1 MPVRKQISR
10 ALLRY
15 FVFFSLLA
23 LTASCGGQPETASSQ
38 PPAGSNQPATLPAGI
53 AEESEDTSS
62 SQAGSE
68 SSATPPLASSATP
81 LPPPPSGDWA
91 ITAGTQSDLRQLF
104 QLKPAPIG
112 KIFDLAWS
120 PDGRVLAAS
129 GSSGLVLLDGE
140 TLEIIR
146 ELETTGRFSSLSF
159 SADGARLAGSDA
171 SSSLAQ
177 VWDLKEGKTIRTIPQ
192 AGTISAI
199 SPDGKTLAAVE
210 DVLEYDASGNPGPV
224 KTILRLF
231 DLDSGELNKKSEA
244 SSPFSIWNEAPPETI
259 GIFYSADSK
268 SLQTVNIFGDVRIW
282 NAVNGQMLSSSINPY
297 TKERLSLGT
306 CQVDGSSA
314 SMFAVAC
321 YISYLDPPCTE
332 DTPGCNPVPKGRYEI
347 GLWDT
352 TRINRFRNLVLK
364 EPAHLVLNLVLDAA
378 NTEVGL
384 LTAGQFDFWSAAN
397 AQAPARSFTA
407 PWMAYLQSCPSCPA
421 PLLAMKPG
429 GSDSIL
435 AAAYA
440 DRILLWDA
448 QTGSEVQS
456 FEHNIQEVTAA
467 ALDSKGSHYLLAAGF
482 SNGSLAVLDPSSG
495 AVKESIDDA
504 HVSSV
509 SRLSFGGDENRLVSA
524 GPDETIKWW
533 QLGESEPQKTGA
545 FNAYSAF
552 AANQDAG
559 ILITSEVTQDQ
570 NKFVTDKKLLIQ
582 DLQTGQ
588 VRQTLEDWGGLVKIS
603 LDGNWLASLTSGK
616 INLWDIQKGSLLRD
630 FPAQLD
636 TSTLEAI
643 AVSPDG
649 SLVAGGQSRLFYVQ
663 NANSKEVLAQGAL
676 DTFAVSLEF
685 NPAGCLL
692 AAGDLFGR
700 LYLLD
705 IESGEVVS
713 QWQAHTGRINHLAF
727 SRDGR
732 ILLSVGADGAARLWG
747 QSGALA
753 LPVGGRPPVSCRFSS
768 VPVTPTPVMPTA
780 TIAPVTPTAT
790 ATPVAFYRSLSLT
803 EPAMVG
809 SDVLQVQQRLF
820 DLGYVQVGA
829 PDGVFGPKT
838 DQAVRLFQEHNGL
851 VVDGVVGPIT
861 WERLFSNSAVRY
873 IH

>member
-1 MPVRKQISR
+1 MPVRKQVSR

-23 LTASCGGQPETASSQ
+23 LITACGGQPETTDSQ
-38 PPAGSNQPATLPAGI
+38 AAANSNQSAALPAGI
-53 AEESEDTSS
+53 TKESEDSPS
-62 SQAGSE
+62 PQVGSE
-68 SSATPPLASSATP
+68 SSSTPPPASSTTP

-91 ITAGTQSDLRQLF
+91 ITASTQTELRLLF

-112 KIFDLAWS
+112 KVYDLAWS
-120 PDGRVLAAS
+120 PDGQVLAVS
-129 GSSGLVLLDGE
+129 GSSGLVVLDGE
-140 TLEIIR
+140 TLEIIW

-159 SADGARLAGSDA
+159 SADSARLAGSDG

-192 AGTISAI
+192 AGAISAI
-199 SPDGKTLAAVE
+199 SPDGKMLAAVE

-231 DLDSGELNKKSEA
+231 DLSSGELYKKTEA

-259 GIFYSADSK
+259 GIFYSADSRN
-268 SLQTVNIFGDVRIW
+268 LQTVNIFGDVRLW
-282 NAVNGQMLSSSINPY
+282 NAVNGQMLSAAVNPY

-306 CQVDGSSA
+306 CQVDGSST

-347 GLWDT
+347 GLWDAS
-352 TRINRFRNLVLK
+352 RINRFRNFVFK
-364 EPAHLVLNLVLDAA
+364 DPAQLVLNLVLDAA

-384 LTAGQFDFWSAAN
+384 LTTNQFDFWSAAN
-397 AQAPARSFTA
+397 TQAPARSFGMEETA
-407 PWMAYLQSCPSCPA
+407 PWMANFQSCPSCPA

-429 GSDSIL
+429 GSDSLL
-435 AAAYA
+435 AVAYA
-440 DRILLWDA
+440 NRILLWDT
-448 QTGSEVQS
+448 QTGIEVQS
-456 FEHNIQEVTAA
+456 FEHNTQEVTAA
-467 ALDSKGSHYLLAAGF
+467 ALDNKGSQYLLAAGF
-482 SNGSLAVLDPSSG
+482 SDGSLAVLDPSSS
-495 AVKESIDDA
+495 AVKESIEDA
-504 HVSSV
+504 HVAGV
-509 SRLSFGGDENRLVSA
+509 ARLSFGRDENNLVSA
-524 GPDETIKWW
+524 GLDETIKWW
-533 QLGESEPQKTGA
+533 RLGESKPQKTDT
-545 FNAYSAF
+545 FNTYSAF

-559 ILITSEVTQDQ
+559 ILITSQVTQNQ
-570 NKFVTDKKLLIQ
+570 NKFVTDMKLLIQ

-588 VRQTLEDWGGLVKIS
+588 VRQTLEDWGSLVKIS
-603 LDGNWLASLTSGK
+603 LDGNWLASHSSGK

-663 NANSKEVLAQGAL
+663 NANTKEVLAQGAI
-676 DTFAVSLEF
+676 DTFTVSLEF

-705 IESGEVVS
+705 IENGEVIS
-713 QWQAHTGRINHLAF
+713 QWQAHTGRITHLVF

-732 ILLSVGADGAARLWG
+732 ILLSVG
-747 QSGALA
+747 
-753 LPVGGRPPVSCRFSS
+753 
-768 VPVTPTPVMPTA
+768 
-780 TIAPVTPTAT
+780 
-790 ATPVAFYRSLSLT
+790 
-803 EPAMVG
+803 
-809 SDVLQVQQRLF
+809 
-820 DLGYVQVGA
+820 
-829 PDGVFGPKT
+829 
-838 DQAVRLFQEHNGL
+838 
-851 VVDGVVGPIT
+851 
-861 WERLFSNSAVRY
+861 
-873 IH
+873 